1 MQMKPVSGHDVGACQ
16 FPCSHSSSSPWGH
29 FLNPR
34 GSYTLV
40 EDSEACLLHPYTP
53 TPTPNLL
60 LSLSLSHAGTHMG
73 CAPEDGTHPLLH
85 ESLSWPLFYSNSLCN
100 VTPFPPCPPSPC
112 PVHIREIILP
122 CFTFHTSSPSP
133 HPVILIIFHLNCCHR
148 SQLCSLLVLALVTNH
163 FDHCYQTF
171 LPGGHHVPYET
182 LNSRIS

>member
-1 MQMKPVSGHDVGACQ
+1 MAPT
-16 FPCSHSSSSPWGH
+16 H
-29 FLNPR
+29 F
-34 GSYTLV
+34 
-40 EDSEACLLHPYTP
+40 CM
-53 TPTPNLL
+53 
-60 LSLSLSHAGTHMG
+60 SLSAGLFSTL
-73 CAPEDGTHPLLH
+73 TVFVTSLL
-85 ESLSWPLFYSNSLCN
+85 
-100 VTPFPPCPPSPC
+100 FPPCPPSPC

-182 LNSRIS
+182 LNSRISYSSILLTAGILSPLAWHYEPQWFWPHALLFRVISHPSPELTLLSSQRDHSPHQETSLIVPVTLSFPIL

>member
-100 VTPFPPCPPSPC
+100 VTPFPS
-112 PVHIREIILP
+112 LP
-122 CFTFHTSSPSP
+122 TFPMSCSYQRNYST
-133 HPVILIIFHLNCCHR
+133 LFHLSHIFPF
-148 SQLCSLLVLALVTNH
+148 SSSSDPH
-163 FDHCYQTF
+163 YF
-171 LPGGHHVPYET
+171 
-182 LNSRIS
+182 SS